1 MNPEELANAHW
12 AYVESVL
19 NAHGVDDETIEQC
32 GFHYKTAMVHGF
44 KHGVEYERERI
55 ANERLVDDLK

>member
-1 MNPEELANAHW
+1 MNPEELAKAHW

-19 NAHGVDDETIEQC
+19 IAHGVPIEIIDQC

-44 KHGVEYERERI
+44 KHGVEYERERMDK
-55 ANERLVDDLK
+55 ERLVDDLK